1 MINRIV
7 LVGRLVAD
15 PELKNTQSGIPVC
28 RFRLAVERNY
38 KGQDGNRVTD
48 FITVVAWKKLAELC
62 QQYLQKGRMAGVE
75 GSLQM
80 NQWEQD
86 GQKRTTYE
94 VQADNVQ
101 FLGGG
106 NGGGEAAGEQ
116 EIGDEIPF

>member
-38 KGQDGNRVTD
+38 KGQDGNRATD